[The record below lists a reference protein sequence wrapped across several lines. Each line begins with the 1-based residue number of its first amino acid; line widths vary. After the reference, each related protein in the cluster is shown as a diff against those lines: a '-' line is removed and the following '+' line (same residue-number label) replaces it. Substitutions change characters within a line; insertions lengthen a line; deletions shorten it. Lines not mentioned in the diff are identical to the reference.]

1 MKTAS
6 SDEELA
12 FKQKVPRRP
21 LEKSAGFSIGKPSEN
36 GDLTK
41 KNGDLIWLVV
51 WNMNFIFPHIGKF
64 IIPTDEL
71 TPSFFRGVGLNH
83 QPDSPSKNFPQSFLA
98 QPWDYDHN
106 PISVHNIP

>member
-41 KNGDLIWLVV
+41 KNGNLIWLVD
-51 WNMNFIFPHIGKF
+51 WNHGI
-64 IIPTDEL
+64 L
-71 TPSFFRGVGLNH
+71 
-83 QPDSPSKNFPQSFLA
+83 
-98 QPWDYDHN
+98 
-106 PISVHNIP
+106 